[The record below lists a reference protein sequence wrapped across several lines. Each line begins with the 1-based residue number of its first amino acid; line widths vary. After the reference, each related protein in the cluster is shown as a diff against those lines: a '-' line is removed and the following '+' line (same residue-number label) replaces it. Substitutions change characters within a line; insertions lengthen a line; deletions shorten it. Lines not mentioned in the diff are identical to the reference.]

1 MLEAALAGAL
11 AGYAIAIPVGAI
23 AVLIIHIGLSR
34 GFRAGVAAAAGAASA
49 DGIYATIAGFAG
61 AVVAGLVGPLL
72 VPLQIAGGLVLVA
85 LGVRG
90 LLTLRTPR
98 ESADDAIHSAVH
110 TPHGRT
116 YLELLGLTL
125 LNPATIVYFTA
136 LTVGLPFLGGLGER
150 LVFAAAAF
158 VASFSWQV
166 LLAGF
171 GAALG
176 RGAGHRLRR
185 PTQVIGNVIVI
196 ALGALIVYGGLAPT
210 APGT

>member
-34 GFRAGVAAAAGAASA
+34 GFRAGTAAAAGAASA

-61 AVVAGLVGPLL
+61 AVVASLVGPLL
-72 VPLQIAGGLVLVA
+72 VPLQVVGGVVLVG

-90 LLTLRTPR
+90 LMALRAPR
-98 ESADDAIHSAVH
+98 ESADQQVHAAVRVA
-110 TPHGRT
+110 HGRT

-136 LTVGLPFLGGLGER
+136 LTVGLPFLGGLAER

-158 VASFSWQV
+158 AASFSWQV
-166 LLAGF
+166 GLAAF

-176 RGAGHRLRR
+176 RGAGHRLHR
-185 PTQVIGNVIVI
+185 PTQTIGNVII
-196 ALGALIVYGGLAPT
+196 AGLGVLIVYGGLSASQ
-210 APGT
+210 A